1 MGPGLTKVTEKEEHS
16 SQEEV
21 VGTTSPLMEEATE
34 TSTPTAMEA
43 SKNHTA
49 KIETRIP
56 LADKEAKIQIGEGT
70 GSVTK
75 TVARR
80 TSEEG
85 EEVVASEEMIAGSSE
100 VSVMVTLVRCLV
112 GTAMVE
118 ASLSD
123 HPVL

>member
-1 MGPGLTKVTEKEEHS
+1 
-16 SQEEV
+16 
-21 VGTTSPLMEEATE
+21 MEGATE
-34 TSTPTAMEA
+34 TSTPTAKVA

-100 VSVMVTLVRCLV
+100 VNVILTLVRCLV

-123 HPVL
+123 HPAL

>member
-1 MGPGLTKVTEKEEHS
+1 MGPSLTKVTEKEEHS

-21 VGTTSPLMEEATE
+21 VGTTSHPMEGATE
-34 TSTPTAMEA
+34 TSTPTAKVA

-56 LADKEAKIQIGEGT
+56 LADKGAKIQIGEGT

-75 TVARR
+75 TGARR

-85 EEVVASEEMIAGSSE
+85 DEVVASEEMIAGSSE
-100 VSVMVTLVRCLV
+100 VNGMVTLVRCLV

-123 HPVL
+123 HPAL